1 MNTNATELTVSTEVL
16 EKMAAIAAMEV
27 EGVAGIAKRAVDLRD
42 AVKNRSAFTGVKAES
57 ENGAIVISV
66 YITLKQN
73 AKVHIAA
80 EAVQKNIKEKI
91 QTMTGTAVTRVN
103 VTVADIAF
111 EAPKAPEKAAKT
123 DGAEG
128 EIQA

>member
-73 AKVHIAA
+73 AKVHVAA

-128 EIQA
+128 DIQA

>member
-111 EAPKAPEKAAKT
+111 EAPKAPEKAAKI

>member
-73 AKVHIAA
+73 AKVHVAA

-111 EAPKAPEKAAKT
+111 EAPKAPEKTAET

>member
-73 AKVHIAA
+73 AKVHVAA

-103 VTVADIAF
+103 VNVADIAF

>member
-16 EKMAAIAAMEV
+16 EKMAAIAATEV
-27 EGVAGIAKRAVDLRD
+27 EGVAGIAKRAVDLKD

-66 YITLKQN
+66 YITLRQD
-73 AKVHIAA
+73 AKAQAVA

-91 QTMTGTAVTRVN
+91 QNMTGTAVTRVN

-111 EAPKAPEKAAKT
+111 DAPAAAEKPA
-123 DGAEG
+123 DAEVG
-128 EIQA
+128 GQSAN

>member
-73 AKVHIAA
+73 AKVHVAA

>member
-73 AKVHIAA
+73 AKVHIVA

-103 VTVADIAF
+103 VTVSDIDF
-111 EAPKAPEKAAKT
+111 DKPKAPEKAAKT

>member
-73 AKVHIAA
+73 AKVHVAA

-111 EAPKAPEKAAKT
+111 EAPKAPEKAAKK

-128 EIQA
+128 DIQA

>member
-73 AKVHIAA
+73 AKIHIAA

>member
-73 AKVHIAA
+73 AKVHVAA

-111 EAPKAPEKAAKT
+111 EAPKAPEKAAKI